1 MLVLAIIGVGGV
13 FTGTNPSYTAS
24 ELSHHIKT
32 SQSKFLISEPE
43 IFAPVL
49 IAANENGITDSNIW
63 IFDTQGQKLPEGRRS
78 WKDLFNHGEEDWV
91 RFDDRNISQ
100 KVHAA
105 RLFSSGT
112 TGLPKAVT
120 ITHLNLIAQHE
131 MTSGAHAPPYD
142 VSLSPQYWLVI
153 NLCANQVVFLH

>member
-13 FTGTNPSYTAS
+13 FTGTNPSYTAA
-24 ELSHHIKT
+24 ELSHHMKT

-43 IFAPVL
+43 IVAPVL
-49 IAANENGITDSNIW
+49 IAAKENGIPDSNIW

-78 WKDLFNHGEEDWV
+78 WKDLFNHGEQDWV
-91 RFDDRNISQ
+91 RFDDQSVSQ
-100 KVHAA
+100 KVQAA

-112 TGLPKAVT
+112 TGLPKAVA

-131 MTSGAHAPPYD
+131 MTELAHSRPYD
-142 VSLSPQYWLVI
+142 VSLSI
-153 NLCANQVVFLH
+153 CS